1 MSGENLGSVY
11 YTVDANVGTVLDAKK
26 QVAESTDSMV
36 KNFKGVDTQMTK
48 MSSSVK
54 SGMNNVSRGAGQAGI
69 QIQQFIGQIQGGQSA
84 ILAFSQQ
91 STDLGFVLGF
101 PLAGAIAGIAASV
114 AGIFLPSLFK
124 ASDAA
129 EKLEKSIERVSA
141 IATLSV
147 DGVVT
152 FGDAVLELSRY
163 SEEASKQLIKLAIE
177 QNEVSKIKAGESLYQ
192 SLKDISS
199 LGGFANQAQALRE
212 IGKAAKLSDGQIVA
226 LAGTTNKLTG
236 IKLDQFSNEY
246 RNAGKSVLAL
256 QVAVDSFK
264 KTQSDATAKELLN
277 ALDGIKVKG
286 KFATDE
292 ARDLATEVFKLTTAF
307 FKGEDLSKKLA
318 EGIDTV
324 KNSSSSLVDS
334 LKLQVAT
341 LGASDR
347 AIALHM
353 ASLRGATQAQ
363 YDEINTAYDAIEA
376 HDKNEESVK
385 KLAIE
390 EKKLAAQRKKDAD
403 DYNKQTLKDLE
414 NEEKKRQAKNKSAL
428 NAASSAAGGL
438 LNPTEQAIV
447 QYQQEQDAFKA
458 ALDLKQIT
466 EDQYNEARLRSNLLY
481 VEKLKEIDKKSGT
494 SFIDMLSKNGASLES
509 FQASAVGTMA
519 SIATGAQDGQEAIRG
534 LAQAILTQMVGAL
547 IQMGI
552 SALIGQTTATAGAIA
567 AGATIAT
574 AMAPAAALTSLA
586 TAGANS
592 TPAGAGIAAVAGI
605 AEGVALSG
613 ARLYGGYTAPNSM
626 YKVNESGKAEMF
638 SDGKNDFLMTGNK
651 GGNVT
656 SANDLAGQ
664 QKETVVNVNNYGS
677 SEVDVQ
683 TRTEGSGLN
692 RREVINIIVAD
703 YNSRGQAFNALKRNS
718 NLKDRL

>member
-1 MSGENLGSVY
+1 MAGENLGSVY
-11 YTVDANVGTVLDAKK
+11 YTVDADTSGLMKIKGDTLSSTKAIESSLNRVDTKMTKTAQGVTKGMKGMQGAAQNFSYQIQDIAVQLAGGQNPILILSQQLPQMLVGMGAAAAGIGALVAVVGGLFLAFGNSADKLESFQKAIESMQASITIGASGIAEYTEQMKVLAGLSETLAKIKIAALIGEQK
-26 QVAESTDSMV
+26 QAYKDGARSLQEYTSDVAGFVRGFGSLESTVAGLTGKKLGSDGYDEAAASMREFRFAV
-36 KNFKGVDTQMTK
+36 
-48 MSSSVK
+48 
-54 SGMNNVSRGAGQAGI
+54 A
-69 QIQQFIGQIQGGQSA
+69 
-84 ILAFSQQ
+84 AFSVDQTVDNVEALEAATKRF
-91 STDLGFVLGF
+91 SD
-101 PLAGAIAGIAASV
+101 AGASSTKQGRELNARVIELVTAFRAG
-114 AGIFLPSLFK
+114 
-124 ASDAA
+124 
-129 EKLEKSIERVSA
+129 
-141 IATLSV
+141 
-147 DGVVT
+147 
-152 FGDAVLELSRY
+152 ELSLKALNDALEDN
-163 SEEASKQLIKLAIE
+163 SLITGEA
-177 QNEVSKIKAGESLYQ
+177 
-192 SLKDISS
+192 
-199 LGGFANQAQALRE
+199 
-212 IGKAAKLSDGQIVA
+212 AAK
-226 LAGTTNKLTG
+226 
-236 IKLDQFSNEY
+236 
-246 RNAGKSVLAL
+246 
-256 QVAVDSFK
+256 
-264 KTQSDATAKELLN
+264 AKQY
-277 ALDGIKVKG
+277 A
-286 KFATDE
+286 
-292 ARDLATEVFKLTTAF
+292 
-307 FKGEDLSKKLA
+307 
-318 EGIDTV
+318 DTV
-324 KNSSSSLVDS
+324 NQMVES
-334 LKLQVAT
+334 LKLEADT
-341 LGASDR
+341 LGTSDR
-347 AIALHM
+347 AKALHVAWM
-353 ASLRGATQAQ
+353 NKATQAQ
-363 YDEINTAYDAIEA
+363 FNEINSSYDAIEA
-376 HDKNEESVK
+376 QEQKEDATK

-390 EKKLAAQRKKDAD
+390 EKKLATQRKKDAD

-428 NAASSAAGGL
+428 DAASSAAGGL

-552 SALIGQTTATAGAIA
+552 SALIGQTTATAGAVA
-567 AGATIAT
+567 AGATIAA

-592 TPAGAGIAAVAGI
+592 APAGAGIAAVAGI
-605 AEGVALSG
+605 AEGVAISG

-626 YKVNESGKAEMF
+626 YKVNESGKTEMF
-638 SDGKNDFLMTGNK
+638 SDGKNDFLMTGSK

-692 RREVINIIVAD
+692 RREVINIVVAD
-703 YNSRGQAFNALKRNS
+703 FNSRGSAFNSLKRNS